1 MVKAG
6 VVGYGYWGPNIVRN
20 LYENPG
26 YQVKWICDLDRDRLE
41 AAKRRWPASTLTP
54 RYRDV
59 LEDDEV
65 QAIFVVTPVSEH
77 HPLAREALLAGKDV
91 FVEKPFTSSV
101 GDAEDL
107 IAVAEQRE
115 LILMVGHTF
124 EYTPPVVKVK
134 EILSRGELG
143 EIYFIAT
150 SRVNLGIHQKDV
162 SVIWDLASHDLSMIL
177 YWLEEEPVKVSTLGR
192 ASIID
197 HIPDVAFIN
206 MSFPSGVIANV
217 EVSWLA
223 PTKLRRT
230 TIVGSKKMLICD
242 DTESMEKVRVFDKG
256 VDFREP
262 RDFGEFQLSYR
273 TGDIISPK
281 IENYE
286 PLQAEV
292 SHFLECVI
300 QRRIP
305 RSDGHSGLRVVRAL
319 ELAEES
325 LNRNGALVQRQ
336 NA

>member
-1 MVKAG
+1 MVRAG

-20 LYENPG
+20 LSENPG
-26 YQVKWICDLDRDRLE
+26 YEVAWVCDLVEERLE
-41 AAKRRWPASTLTP
+41 ACKKRYPSIKVTQDFSDILKG
-54 RYRDV
+54 DQ
-59 LEDDEV
+59 V
-65 QAIFVVTPVSEH
+65 QAVFVVTPVSEH
-77 HPLAREALLAGKDV
+77 YALAKDALLRGKDV
-91 FVEKPFTSSV
+91 FIEKPITASSSQ
-101 GDAEDL
+101 AEDL
-107 IAVAEQRE
+107 IRIAEERE
-115 LILMVGHTF
+115 LIIMVGHTF

-134 EILSRGELG
+134 EIISKGDLG

-150 SRVNLGIHQKDV
+150 SRVNLGIHQKDI

-177 YWLEEEPVKVSTLGR
+177 YWLEEEPAKVSALGK
-192 ASIID
+192 ASIIE

-242 DTESMEKVRVFDKG
+242 DTEHLEKVRIFDKG

-286 PLQAEV
+286 PLQIEV
-292 SHFLECVI
+292 SHFLGCVNSRKTP
-300 QRRIP
+300 Q
-305 RSDGHSGLRVVRAL
+305 SDGYSGLRVVRAL

-325 LNRNGALVQRQ
+325 LHRDGALVQRQ
-336 NA
+336 